1 MISWLASKKR
11 FLSFWFQRKQNALR
25 AHLSPFKESLAGM
38 LSKKA
43 KPERRLLTLY
53 KGISISN
60 KQKGYHLSK
69 LFFAEKRCGLFY
81 QPHVLK
87 FVGSNPTSV
96 KTLSSSHTLFFPAIF
111 SNKRTE
117 KRNKR
122 YQTWKSLLRHTLFSL
137 RKRKKGHLMSNI

>member
-1 MISWLASKKR
+1 MIISWLASKKR

-25 AHLSPFKESLAGM
+25 AHLYPFKKSLAG
-38 LSKKA
+38 
-43 KPERRLLTLY
+43 ERRLFALY

-69 LFFAEKRCGLFY
+69 LFLAEKRCGLFY

-87 FVGSNPTSV
+87 FVGSSPTSV
-96 KTLSSSHTLFFPAIF
+96 KTLSSSHIIFFPAIF
-111 SNKRTE
+111 SNKRTG

-122 YQTWKSLLRHTLFSL
+122 YQTWKSLLRRTLFSLFSL
-137 RKRKKGHLMSNI
+137 RKRKKGHLMSNIYY